1 MIFKK
6 GDKVYDYAYG
16 WGEVCEH
23 SCGELSVCV
32 DFEDVEIGYH
42 SKGCLEIGFK
52 PTLSF
57 TEYTLEGFSQVRPKE
72 ELPFNRWYV
81 SELSKRLVFYH
92 QNGWYGITGVGSWS
106 NCKGDNQEKIKDVK
120 GNTIATDEQILEK
133 LSAYAASIGV
143 KTGATFIAIDADYSV
158 KIEDKC
164 NEGFKYVKAM
174 NALYFNN
181 WLMMQDGKWVTVVVE
196 QNSYIDSKATGK
208 WVEFIEQ
215 RKTLEE
221 EIQAIKKHL
230 GI

>member
-72 ELPFNRWYV
+72 PLPFKVGDVCYV
-81 SELSKRLVFYH
+81 CDH
-92 QNGWYGITGVGSWS
+92 IGSDIWGT
-106 NCKGDNQEKIKDVK
+106 CILKG
-120 GNTIATDEQILEK
+120 
-133 LSAYAASIGV
+133 IGV
-143 KTGATFIAIDADYSV
+143 YNLGKPFRGSSSWQFLALENPLINEET
-158 KIEDKC
+158 KIYTKED
-164 NEGFKYVKAM
+164 
-174 NALYFNN
+174 L
-181 WLMMQDGKWVTVVVE
+181 
-196 QNSYIDSKATGK
+196 
-208 WVEFIEQ
+208 
-215 RKTLEE
+215 
-221 EIQAIKKHL
+221 
-230 GI
+230 